1 MFSSSISAN
10 PAFASSPHISA
21 TVEIKADALLT
32 MSATTYDGTAEIW
45 SAKDKM
51 GESSVLV
58 TMDMSLLG
66 TKLQTSADKTVTV
79 EKERS
84 RR

>member
-1 MFSSSISAN
+1 
-10 PAFASSPHISA
+10 
-21 TVEIKADALLT
+21 
-32 MSATTYDGTAEIW
+32 MSATAYDGTAEIW

-51 GESSVLV
+51 GDSRVLV

-79 EKERS
+79 EKDKVKAINHACKEGC
-84 RR
+84 RRQGNIGRNNRQCKFNG